1 MGCPRPV
8 FMMDRLVAEQ
18 VGEVGSGRHLRL
30 RLRRGNRSFTA
41 IFFSAT
47 AQQAGVAE
55 GDLVE
60 VAFTPQINEFRGNRS
75 VQLNVTDIRP
85 AAVTA
90 WYAGERALYERCAA
104 GQLSAAEAGRLLPER
119 PDFVA
124 LWRYL
129 LANARGG
136 CLQDDCD
143 HLSRSVSAR
152 AGTAEQPART
162 QLCLDVFAE
171 RGLIA
176 LRRAGRRVQIT
187 LTSDGTKVDLERSE
201 IIIRLKRLMEN
212 PPPPGGS
219 DD

>member
-1 MGCPRPV
+1 
-8 FMMDRLVAEQ
+8 MDR
-18 VGEVGSGRHLRL
+18 
-30 RLRRGNRSFTA
+30 T
-41 IFFSAT
+41 
-47 AQQAGVAE
+47 
-55 GDLVE
+55 
-60 VAFTPQINEFRGNRS
+60 
-75 VQLNVTDIRP
+75 
-85 AAVTA
+85 
-90 WYAGERALYERCAA
+90 
-104 GQLSAAEAGRLLPER
+104 
-119 PDFVA
+119 
-124 LWRYL
+124 
-129 LANARGG
+129 
-136 CLQDDCD
+136 
-143 HLSRSVSAR
+143 R